1 MKKAI
6 IIKGKQHAGKSTTI
20 REVCKRLNPQK
31 IYILNTNEKKLEQEE
46 IEKICNNI
54 YLISV
59 KDKWILV
66 FAGSPTELKINI
78 SFAIEV
84 CIELEIDISFML
96 VSTRSFERK
105 KNFNTYEKLKDK
117 GYNIIDTI
125 LINKIEQ
132 ENFEETEEWEE
143 RIEKI
148 INTIKQNLNI

>member
-6 IIKGKQHAGKSTTI
+6 IIRGKQSAGKSTTI

-66 FAGSPTELKINI
+66 FAGSPTELEISI

-84 CIELEIDISFML
+84 CIELEIDISFIL
-96 VSTRSFERK
+96 VSRRYSERK
-105 KNFNTYEKLKDK
+105 ENFNTYKELEDK
-117 GYNIIDTI
+117 EYEIIDTI